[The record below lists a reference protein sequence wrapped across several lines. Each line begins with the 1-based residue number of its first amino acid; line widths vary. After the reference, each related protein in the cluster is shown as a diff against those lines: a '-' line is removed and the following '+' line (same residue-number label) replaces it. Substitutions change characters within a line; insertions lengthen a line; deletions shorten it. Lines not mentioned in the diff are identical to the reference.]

1 MPDLFHIV
9 RTCDDYLKDFI
20 TWKLGTLVSIVRQ
33 VSYDFLKWLHIYT
46 AFCFFCLLMISG
58 ALDLLVQ
65 HIRKYLP
72 ELLSLISELWS
83 SFSFPAAIRPSRGFP
98 VSYVP
103 IIWCRWNK
111 LHVMLGASLVISLVY
126 FGLFLFVSF
135 KHTLF
140 YTQVL
145 HLVEQLCLALND
157 EFRRHLPVILPSCIQ
172 VLSDAER
179 CNDYTYVLDILHTLE
194 VFGG

>member
-1 MPDLFHIV
+1 MVAQIYCL
-9 RTCDDYLKDFI
+9 
-20 TWKLGTLVSIVRQ
+20 LV
-33 VSYDFLKWLHIYT
+33 
-46 AFCFFCLLMISG
+46 FCLSMIHG
-58 ALDLLVQ
+58 VLDLLVQ

-83 SFSFPAAIRPSRGFP
+83 SFSLPATIRPSRGFP
-98 VSYVP
+98 VSYVS
-103 IIWCRWNK
+103 IIWCRWNN
-111 LHVMLGASLVISLVY
+111 LHVIFGGCSCIFWSLP
-126 FGLFLFVSF
+126 LFQTCPLFS
-135 KHTLF
+135 
-140 YTQVL
+140 TQVL

-179 CNDYTYVLDILHTLE
+179 CNDYTYALDILHTLE

>member
-1 MPDLFHIV
+1 MIYGVFDLH
-9 RTCDDYLKDFI
+9 
-20 TWKLGTLVSIVRQ
+20 
-33 VSYDFLKWLHIYT
+33 
-46 AFCFFCLLMISG
+46 
-58 ALDLLVQ
+58 VQ

-83 SFSFPAAIRPSRGFP
+83 SFSLPATIRPPRGFP
-98 VSYVP
+98 VSYVS
-103 IIWCRWNK
+103 IIWCDWNY
-111 LHVMLGASLVISLVY
+111 LHVMFGGYSCNFLCIVWSLPLSKHA
-126 FGLFLFVSF
+126 LFFS
-135 KHTLF
+135 
-140 YTQVL
+140 TQVL

-157 EFRRHLPVILPSCIQ
+157 EFRKHLPVILPSCIQ